1 MTDPQ
6 SFTMQPYPLY
16 YAQLNEGV
24 ILTGRVIGWHA
35 LSAAF
40 LDAQPVVL
48 FDEPDGSTGGLGY
61 TEPEHVQLCWIRDS
75 PTAALAAAER
85 ALGHERPMPGSSAK
99 AALVGQLTTSDL
111 NRVWGEVAD
120 HLAKTS
126 KRVSVLVRDAK
137 VTGFDGTTV
146 TVAAL
151 SPVLAKM
158 LNDSAGLLRDALYEQ
173 LGGRW
178 EIRVEV
184 RERKLVTECASC
196 GDAPNTGYHCAD
208 CGRQG

>member
-1 MTDPQ
+1 MTNPQ
-6 SFTMQPYPLY
+6 PFTMQPYPLY

-35 LSAAF
+35 PSATF
-40 LDAQPVVL
+40 VDAQPVVL
-48 FDEPDGSTGGLGY
+48 FDNPDGSTGDLGY
-61 TEPEHVQLCWIRDS
+61 AEPEHVQLCWIRDS
-75 PTAALAAAER
+75 PIAALAAAER
-85 ALGHERPMPGSSAK
+85 ALGHERPVPGKSAT
-99 AALVGQLTTSDL
+99 ATLVGQLTTNDF
-111 NRVWGEVAD
+111 NRVWGEVTD

-126 KRVSVLVRDAK
+126 KRVSVLVRDAR

-184 RERKLVTECASC
+184 RERKLATECASC
-196 GDAPNTGYHCAD
+196 GDAPKTSHYCAD